1 MSSWQ
6 CSDTLN
12 SSQVSNCKCFAWITN
27 SSKTWLK
34 VEVSQDNKYIKPF
47 LKISVFVCKTIK
59 IIFQFFFYWLFQVA
73 AFSATLIFSVTL
85 VLKYGAKTKVD
96 NIGQLWLCHGITYMY
111 FTVRKY
117 SCKYVIMIITS
128 VQQHISF
135 KCEYI
140 FAVVFQ

>member
-1 MSSWQ
+1 MTFR
-6 CSDTLN
+6 DLLLGKN
-12 SSQVSNCKCFAWITN
+12 
-27 SSKTWLK
+27 
-34 VEVSQDNKYIKPF
+34 
-47 LKISVFVCKTIK
+47 IK
-59 IIFQFFFYWLFQVA
+59 IFWDFFSFFQDYKNNFSIFFYWLFQVA